1 MEQRRRTGRAAG
13 MDAFREGGSVNS
25 IHGSLGSMPDGWRA
39 ALGGPWQQ
47 QAAPP
52 LGGSWRAFGRQAVE
66 PWKPPGQEMWRPA
79 CAPRAVV
86 RWRRGG
92 AAVHAAGTVVSAGGT
107 ERWDGSYLQ
116 ARCAALRT
124 RNRRP
129 IRRLVA
135 PGVGWLMVDGTR
147 EDVDCGI
154 GSVAARWGCGGMW
167 QVPGGGM
174 CVSVCVCVSRV
185 CVRCGMSSVCGCR
198 LRAPGCW
205 MD

>member
-1 MEQRRRTGRAAG
+1 VQVALSAG
-13 MDAFREGGSVNS
+13 TV
-25 IHGSLGSMPDGWRA
+25 PTY
-39 ALGGPWQQ
+39 
-47 QAAPP
+47 
-52 LGGSWRAFGRQAVE
+52 
-66 PWKPPGQEMWRPA
+66 
-79 CAPRAVV
+79 
-86 RWRRGG
+86 RGG
-92 AAVHAAGTVVSAGGT
+92 ALRCEPGIGDPSVV
-107 ERWDGSYLQ
+107 WWHQ
-116 ARCAALRT
+116 V
-124 RNRRP
+124 
-129 IRRLVA
+129 LV
-135 PGVGWLMVDGTR
+135 GVTR